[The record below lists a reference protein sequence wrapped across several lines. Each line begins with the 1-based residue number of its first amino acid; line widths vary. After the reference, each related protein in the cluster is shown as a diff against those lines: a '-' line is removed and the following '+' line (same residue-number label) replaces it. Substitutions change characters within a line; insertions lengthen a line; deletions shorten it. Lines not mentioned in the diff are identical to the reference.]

1 VELFANEVHLAT
13 ENALVTL
20 VTEIVGVSGSIL
32 RDGRCV
38 VVSTNLGRKLTS
50 DHGHTAGST
59 KRRVAV
65 RGFEDDGLLGQLIDV
80 WRLDLRFLVVDLEL
94 GCREL
99 IGHDVQDVRLGWE
112 EGSAEAILAGKAHW
126 RRLWRSCWG
135 LPADTVG
142 LVGHVGDD
150 VRVWRG
156 SGGGEEA
163 RKSLGIMFGLK

>member
-20 VTEIVGVSGSIL
+20 VTEIVSIRGSIL
-32 RDGRCV
+32 RNGRRV

-50 DHGHTAGST
+50 DHGHTTRST

-65 RGFEDDGLLGQLIDV
+65 RGFEDDGLLGQLVNV
-80 WRLDLRFLVVDLEL
+80 WRLDLRLLVVDFEL

-99 IGHDVQDVRLGWE
+99 IGHDIQDVRLGRE
-112 EGSAEAILAGKAHW
+112 QGSAEAILASEAHW

-142 LVGHVGDD
+142 VVGHVGED

-156 SGGGEEA
+156 GGGGEEA